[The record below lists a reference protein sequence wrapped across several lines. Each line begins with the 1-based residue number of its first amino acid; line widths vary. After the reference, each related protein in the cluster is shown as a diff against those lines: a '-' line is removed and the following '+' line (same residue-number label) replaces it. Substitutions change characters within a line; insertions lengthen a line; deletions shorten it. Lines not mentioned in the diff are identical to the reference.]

1 MVEIQKQLTIKY
13 RNLFGLSKLIVS
25 NNSPDTIFADKVQ
38 NDFSYIVNDCIINN
52 NLSINSSLY
61 LLNNIQC
68 SNMST
73 VNDIVISTTSLLNNL
88 TLNNL
93 FVTSNSFIKNNI
105 TINGDSKHNNITQMG
120 SLNSNNLISNTI
132 NTNNIYQNSNV
143 VNINGD
149 VITIGTDKS
158 TINIIGNLS
167 YISTSNLKIADKLIT
182 LNDPNKL
189 TNNYYGIEILGTSG
203 NGYIKTL
210 DNGRYEIKAPLDIT
224 KKYIVEVDMNENIN
238 ISGTALLYNNV
249 TVLSNISI
257 AQNVIYNEV
266 VANNLNV
273 SSKTICTNYYSNNM
287 NISGI
292 TYISNDMNTEKLI
305 VKNINM
311 INLTVLSVLNIDG
324 TCNIASNVTLNSDL
338 TLNNTLLV
346 KNTMTVLSDLKVNSA
361 IINNNLTVN
370 SNLFVS
376 SNALLNNNLSA
387 ASLSILK
394 DTMLNNS
401 LTLTSK
407 LFVSKNI
414 NIKGN
419 VTMNNSFITGNI
431 VIPLKHY
438 DTNYTAALNNVQKWG
453 LYRTGGIVK
462 IRLDIL
468 PPVITLVGNSTLDM
482 AVGMSY
488 LELGGSALDNDDG
501 NISVYITSIKK
512 ANTEYLNNQVLILA
526 TSTYI
531 STTTPLNTVGTYTI
545 TYNALDSIGNV
556 GIKYRTLNITP

>member
-370 SNLFVS
+370 SNLFIS
-376 SNALLNNNLSA
+376 SNALLNNNLST
-387 ASLSILK
+387 ASLNILK

-419 VTMNNSFITGNI
+419 ITMNNSFITGNI

>member
-149 VITIGTDKS
+149 LITIGTDKS

-370 SNLFVS
+370 SNLFIS
-376 SNALLNNNLSA
+376 SNALLNNNLST
-387 ASLSILK
+387 ASLNILK

-512 ANTEYLNNQVLILA
+512 TNTEYLNNQVLILA

>member
-149 VITIGTDKS
+149 LITIGTDKS

-545 TYNALDSIGNV
+545 TYNAIDSIGNI
-556 GIKYRTLNITP
+556 GMKYRTLNITS